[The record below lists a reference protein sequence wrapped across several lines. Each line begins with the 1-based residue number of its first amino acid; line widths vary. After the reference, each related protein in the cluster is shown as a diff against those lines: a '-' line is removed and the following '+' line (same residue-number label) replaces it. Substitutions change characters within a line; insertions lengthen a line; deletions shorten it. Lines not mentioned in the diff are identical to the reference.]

1 MNCPLRSARD
11 NNMDGIKRFAADFG
25 LPRII
30 ITVYLLA
37 LYMAAPLVGVDLA
50 AALSDTFIRIGMNGI
65 MVLALVPMIQ
75 SGCGLNFGLSLGV
88 IAGLLGATISIEMG
102 LIGAWG
108 FLVAIFISQGFGGVF
123 GYGYG
128 KLLNR
133 VKGGEMMIATYV
145 GFSSVMIMSIAW
157 LILPFKDPS
166 MIWGYG
172 GTGLRTT
179 ISVEG
184 YWRHILDDFLVI
196 QIGESFKFP
205 TGAILLFLLVSLMIW
220 GFFHLKIGT
229 AITAVGS
236 NPTYAR
242 ASGIN
247 VDRMRTISVIMSTML
262 GALGIVVFQQSFGFI
277 QLYEGPLYMAF
288 PAVAAILIGGA
299 GVNKAT
305 LTNVFIGAA
314 LYQGI
319 LTMTPAIFNAV
330 LKVDMSDVIRIIV
343 SNGMILYALTRK
355 TKVAK

>member
-1 MNCPLRSARD
+1 MES
-11 NNMDGIKRFAADFG
+11 IKRFVTDFG
-25 LPRII
+25 LPRVI
-30 ITVYLLA
+30 ITFYLIA
-37 LYMAAPLVGVDLA
+37 LFLAAPFVGVSLSA
-50 AALSDTFIRIGMNGI
+50 SLSDTMIRIGMNGI

-88 IAGLLGATISIEMG
+88 IAGLLGATISIETG
-102 LIGAWG
+102 LVGAAG
-108 FLVAIFISQGFGGVF
+108 FAMAIAISQVFGAGF

-157 LILPFKDPS
+157 LILPFKSPT

-172 GTGLRTT
+172 GSGLRTT

-184 YWRHILDDFLVI
+184 FWRHILDDFLAI
-196 QIGESFKFP
+196 RIGDSFTFP
-205 TGAILLFLLVSLMIW
+205 TGAILVFLAASVLVW
-220 GFFHLKIGT
+220 AFFHLKIGT
-229 AITAVGS
+229 AITAAGS
-236 NPTYAR
+236 NPAYAR
-242 ASGIN
+242 ASGIDI
-247 VDRMRTISVIMSTML
+247 DRMRIISVMMSTML
-262 GALGIVVFQQSFGFI
+262 GALGIIVFQQSFGFI

-305 LTNVFIGAA
+305 LTNVFIGAT

-319 LTMTPAIFNAV
+319 LTMTPSIFNAV

>member
-1 MNCPLRSARD
+1 MEP
-11 NNMDGIKRFAADFG
+11 IKRFLADFG

-30 ITVYLLA
+30 ITFYLLG
-37 LYMAAPLVGVDLA
+37 LFMMAPVVGVSLPA
-50 AALSDTFIRIGMNGI
+50 SISDTFIRIGMNGI
-65 MVLALVPMIQ
+65 MVLALIPMIQ

-88 IAGLLGATISIEMG
+88 IAGLLGATFSIEMG
-102 LIGAWG
+102 YIGLWG
-108 FLVAIFISQGFGGVF
+108 FLFAILVSQVLGAVF

-128 KLLNR
+128 TLLNR
-133 VKGGEMMIATYV
+133 VKGGEMMISTYV
-145 GFSSVMIMSIAW
+145 GFSSVMLMSIAW
-157 LILPFKDPS
+157 LVLPFKSPT

-172 GTGLRTT
+172 GEGLRTT

-184 YWRHILDDFLVI
+184 FWRHILDDFWAI
-196 QIGESFKFP
+196 QIGDFKFP
-205 TGAILLFLLVSLMIW
+205 TGAMLVFVFVSFLIW
-220 GFFHLKIGT
+220 AFFHLKIGT
-229 AITAVGS
+229 AMTAVGS

-247 VDRMRTISVIMSTML
+247 VDRMRTASVIISTML
-262 GALGIVVFQQSFGFI
+262 GGFGIIVFEQSFGFI
-277 QLYEGPLYMAF
+277 QIYEGPLYMAF

-299 GVNKAT
+299 GVNKAS
-305 LTNVFIGAA
+305 LLNVFIGVA

-355 TKVAK
+355 TKVLK

>member
-1 MNCPLRSARD
+1 MK
-11 NNMDGIKRFAADFG
+11 GIKRFIADFG
-25 LPRII
+25 LPRVI
-30 ITVYLLA
+30 ITVYLLG
-37 LYMAAPLVGVDLA
+37 LFLMAPVVGVSLPG
-50 AALSDTFIRIGMNGI
+50 ALSDTFIRIGMNGI
-65 MVLALVPMIQ
+65 MVLALIPMIQ

-88 IAGLLGATISIEMG
+88 VAGLLGATTSIEMG
-102 LIGAWG
+102 YVGAWG
-108 FLVAIFISQGFGGVF
+108 FLFAILVSQVFGAVF

-128 KLLNR
+128 SLLNR
-133 VKGGEMMIATYV
+133 VKGGEMMISTYV
-145 GFSSVMIMSIAW
+145 GFSSIMLMSIAW
-157 LILPFKDPS
+157 LVLPFKSPT

-172 GTGLRTT
+172 GEGLRTT

-184 YWRHILDDFLVI
+184 FWRHILDDFLAL
-196 QIGESFKFP
+196 QISDFKFP
-205 TGAILLFLLVSLMIW
+205 TGAILVFLLVAVLIW
-220 GFFHLKIGT
+220 AFFHLKIGT
-229 AITAVGS
+229 AMTAVGS
-236 NPTYAR
+236 NPIYAR

-247 VDRMRTISVIMSTML
+247 VDRMRSISVIMSTML
-262 GALGIVVFQQSFGFI
+262 GALGIIVFEQSFGFI

-305 LTNVFIGAA
+305 LTNVFIGVA

-355 TKVAK
+355 TKVLK

>member
-1 MNCPLRSARD
+1 MKS
-11 NNMDGIKRFAADFG
+11 IKHFVADFG

-30 ITVYLLA
+30 ITLYLFA
-37 LYMAAPLVGVDLA
+37 LFLAAPFVDVSLPA
-50 AALSDTFIRIGMNGI
+50 SISDTLIRIGMNGI

-102 LIGAWG
+102 LVGAWG
-108 FLVAIFISQGFGGVF
+108 FLMAIVISQVFGAGF

-145 GFSSVMIMSIAW
+145 GFSSVMIMCIAW
-157 LILPFKDPS
+157 LILPFKDPT

-172 GTGLRTT
+172 GSGLRTT

-184 YWRHILDDFLVI
+184 FWRHILDDLWAI
-196 QIGESFKFP
+196 QLGDDFKFP
-205 TGAILLFLLVSLMIW
+205 TGALLVFLAAAGFIW
-220 GFFHLKIGT
+220 AFFHLKLGT
-229 AITAVGS
+229 AMTAVGS
-236 NPTYAR
+236 NPVYAR

-247 VDRMRTISVIMSTML
+247 IDRMRIISVVMSTML
-262 GALGIVVFQQSFGFI
+262 AAMGIVVFQQSFGFI

-305 LTNVFIGAA
+305 MANVFIGVL

-319 LTMTPAIFNAV
+319 LTMTPLIFNAV

-355 TKVAK
+355 TKVLK

>member
-1 MNCPLRSARD
+1 
-11 NNMDGIKRFAADFG
+11 MDRIKHFVTDFG
-25 LPRII
+25 LPRVI
-30 ITVYLLA
+30 ITLYLIA
-37 LYMAAPLVGVDLA
+37 LFLAAPFVGVSLPA
-50 AALSDTFIRIGMNGI
+50 SLSDTLVRIGMNGI

-102 LIGAWG
+102 LVGAVGFVMAIG
-108 FLVAIFISQGFGGVF
+108 ISQVFGAIF

-157 LILPFKDPS
+157 LILPFKDPT

-172 GTGLRTT
+172 GSGLRTT

-184 YWRHILDDFLVI
+184 FWRHILDDSLAI
-196 QIGESFKFP
+196 QIGDSFSFP
-205 TGAILLFLLVSLMIW
+205 TGAILVFMATSFLIW
-220 GFFHLKIGT
+220 AFFHLKIGT
-229 AITAVGS
+229 AITAAGS
-236 NPTYAR
+236 NPAYAR
-242 ASGIN
+242 ASGIDI
-247 VDRMRTISVIMSTML
+247 DRMRIISVMMSTML
-262 GALGIVVFQQSFGFI
+262 GALGIIVFQQSFGFI

-305 LTNVFIGAA
+305 LTHVFIGVT

-319 LTMTPAIFNAV
+319 LTMTPSIFNAV

>member
-1 MNCPLRSARD
+1 MES
-11 NNMDGIKRFAADFG
+11 IKRFVTDFG
-25 LPRII
+25 LPRVI
-30 ITVYLLA
+30 ITLYLIA
-37 LYMAAPLVGVDLA
+37 LFLAAPFVGVSLSA
-50 AALSDTFIRIGMNGI
+50 SLSDTMIRIGMNGI

-88 IAGLLGATISIEMG
+88 IAGLLGATISIETG
-102 LIGAWG
+102 LVGAAG
-108 FLVAIFISQGFGGVF
+108 FAMAIAISQVFGAGF

-157 LILPFKDPS
+157 LILPFKSPT

-172 GTGLRTT
+172 GSGLRTT

-184 YWRHILDDFLVI
+184 FWRHILDDFLAI
-196 QIGESFKFP
+196 RIGDSFTFP
-205 TGAILLFLLVSLMIW
+205 TGAILVFLAASVLVW
-220 GFFHLKIGT
+220 AFFHLKIGT
-229 AITAVGS
+229 AITAAGS
-236 NPTYAR
+236 NPAYAR
-242 ASGIN
+242 ASGIDI
-247 VDRMRTISVIMSTML
+247 DRMRIISVMMSTML
-262 GALGIVVFQQSFGFI
+262 GALGIIVFQQSFGFI

-305 LTNVFIGAA
+305 LTNVFIGAT

-319 LTMTPAIFNAV
+319 LTMTPSIFNAV

>member
-1 MNCPLRSARD
+1 MES
-11 NNMDGIKRFAADFG
+11 IKRFAADFG

-30 ITVYLLA
+30 ITVYLL
-37 LYMAAPLVGVDLA
+37 LLFLAAPFVGVSLSA
-50 AALSDTFIRIGMNGI
+50 SLSDTMIRIGMNGI

-102 LIGAWG
+102 LVGAWG
-108 FLVAIFISQGFGGVF
+108 FLIAVVISQIFGAVF

-145 GFSSVMIMSIAW
+145 GFSSVMIMCIAW
-157 LILPFKDPS
+157 LILPFKSPT

-184 YWRHILDDFLVI
+184 FWRHILDDFLVI
-196 QIGESFKFP
+196 QIGDSFKFP
-205 TGAILLFLLVSLMIW
+205 TGAMLVFALVSVLIW

-247 VDRMRTISVIMSTML
+247 IDRMRIVSVMMSTML
-262 GALGIVVFQQSFGFI
+262 GAVGILIFQQSFGFI

-319 LTMTPAIFNAV
+319 LTMTPSIFNAV

>member
-1 MNCPLRSARD
+1 MES
-11 NNMDGIKRFAADFG
+11 IKRFAADFG

-37 LYMAAPLVGVDLA
+37 LFVAAPFVGVNLSA
-50 AALSDTFIRIGMNGI
+50 SISDTLIRIGMNGI

-102 LIGAWG
+102 LLGASG
-108 FLVAIFISQGFGGVF
+108 FLVAIAISQGFGAVF

-145 GFSSVMIMSIAW
+145 GFSSVMIMCIAW
-157 LILPFKDPS
+157 LILPFKSPT

-184 YWRHILDDFLVI
+184 FWRHILDDFLVI
-196 QIGESFKFP
+196 NIGDDFKFP
-205 TGAILLFLLVSLMIW
+205 TGAILVFVLVSLIVW
-220 GFFHLKIGT
+220 VFFHLKIGT
-229 AITAVGS
+229 AVTAVGS

-247 VDRMRTISVIMSTML
+247 VDRMRIVSVVMSTML
-262 GALGIVVFQQSFGFI
+262 GALGIVIFQQSFGFI

-305 LTNVFIGAA
+305 LANVFIGAA

-319 LTMTPAIFNAV
+319 LTMTPSIFNAV

-343 SNGMILYALTRK
+343 SNGMILYALTRQ

>member
-1 MNCPLRSARD
+1 MES
-11 NNMDGIKRFAADFG
+11 IKRFVTDFG
-25 LPRII
+25 LPRVI
-30 ITVYLLA
+30 ITLYLIA
-37 LYMAAPLVGVDLA
+37 LYLAAPFVGVSLSA
-50 AALSDTFIRIGMNGI
+50 SLSDTMIRIGMNGI

-88 IAGLLGATISIEMG
+88 IAGLLGATISIETG
-102 LIGAWG
+102 LVGAAG
-108 FLVAIFISQGFGGVF
+108 FAMAIAISQVFGAGF

-157 LILPFKDPS
+157 LILPFKSPT

-172 GTGLRTT
+172 GSGLRTT

-184 YWRHILDDFLVI
+184 FWRHILDDFLAI
-196 QIGESFKFP
+196 RIGDSFTFP
-205 TGAILLFLLVSLMIW
+205 TGAILVFLAASVLVW
-220 GFFHLKIGT
+220 AFFHLKIGT
-229 AITAVGS
+229 AITAAGS
-236 NPTYAR
+236 NPAYAR
-242 ASGIN
+242 ASGIDI
-247 VDRMRTISVIMSTML
+247 DRMRIISVMMSTML
-262 GALGIVVFQQSFGFI
+262 GALGIIVFQQRFGFI

-305 LTNVFIGAA
+305 LTNVFIGAT

-319 LTMTPAIFNAV
+319 LTMTPSIFNAV

>member
-1 MNCPLRSARD
+1 
-11 NNMDGIKRFAADFG
+11 MDSFKRFAADFG

-30 ITVYLLA
+30 ITLYLFA
-37 LYMAAPLVGVDLA
+37 LFAAAPFVGVSFPA
-50 AALSDTFIRIGMNGI
+50 SISDTLIRIGMNGI

-102 LIGAWG
+102 LIGAAG
-108 FLVAIFISQGFGGVF
+108 FATAIILSQGFGAAF

-157 LILPFKDPS
+157 LILPFKSPT

-172 GTGLRTT
+172 GSGLRTT

-184 YWRHILDDFLVI
+184 FWRHILDDFLAI
-196 QIGESFKFP
+196 QIGDFKLP
-205 TGAILLFLLVSLMIW
+205 TGAILVFLLVSLLIW
-220 GFFHLKIGT
+220 VFFHLKIGT
-229 AITAVGS
+229 AVTAVGS

-247 VDRMRTISVIMSTML
+247 VDRMRLISVIMSTML
-262 GALGIVVFQQSFGFI
+262 GALGIIVFQQSFGFI

-305 LTNVFIGAA
+305 LVNVFIGAA